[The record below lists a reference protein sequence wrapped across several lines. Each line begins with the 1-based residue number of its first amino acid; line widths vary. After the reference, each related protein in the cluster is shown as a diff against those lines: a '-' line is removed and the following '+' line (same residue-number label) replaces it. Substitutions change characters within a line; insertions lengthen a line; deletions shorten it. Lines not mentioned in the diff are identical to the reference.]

1 MLLYLLLSNGE
12 FFKGAGV
19 ILDDLG
25 PSIKHVERAQETPL
39 NRTSKYFTHAKHDD
53 DGNPDVLK
61 LNCNP

>member
-1 MLLYLLLSNGE
+1 V
-12 FFKGAGV
+12 AGV